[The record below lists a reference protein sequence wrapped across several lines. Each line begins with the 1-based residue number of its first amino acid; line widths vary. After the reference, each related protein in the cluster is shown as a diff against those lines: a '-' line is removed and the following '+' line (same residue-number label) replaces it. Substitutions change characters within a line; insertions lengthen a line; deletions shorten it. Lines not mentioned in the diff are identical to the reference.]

1 MVFNDAGRMVDQ
13 VWAGIPRHYPGIGV
27 DAAQVMPN
35 HIHGSGGLTRPP
47 AGIQFRRNVD
57 DTENPNRSPYV
68 KNLSDY
74 DVNAFHNW

>member
-1 MVFNDAGRMVDQ
+1 M
-13 VWAGIPRHYPGIGV
+13 